1 MQVRTISWVWNW
13 GMHERKR
20 GKLRERAS
28 DIRNSS
34 GDPDKTRHFA
44 SIKKGTE
51 MRCNKSHTR
60 VAESVG
66 CTLDSDSF
74 FHFKPA
80 QPANL
85 CFSLH
90 WLPCSYLCSK
100 KEESPECWMDF
111 QWVCRGTVL
120 HWALRNQ
127 SELMKNNNKISVH
140 FPHAHKVNVLC
151 SLLPSLTLETKPK
164 SHGVIRLVSLVQ
176 LPCSITEKVWKAYY
190 GILHS
195 PLF

>member
-1 MQVRTISWVWNW
+1 
-13 GMHERKR
+13 MHERKR
-20 GKLRERAS
+20 SKLREQAS

-34 GDPDKTRHFA
+34 WDPNKTRHFVL
-44 SIKKGTE
+44 IKKGTE
-51 MRCNKSHTR
+51 MCCNKSHTR
-60 VAESVG
+60 AAESVG

-80 QPANL
+80 QSENL
-85 CFSLH
+85 CFLLH
-90 WLPCSYLCSK
+90 WLLCSYLSSK
-100 KEESPECWMDF
+100 REESPECWMVF
-111 QWVCRGTVL
+111 QWVYWGTVL
-120 HWALRNQ
+120 HWTLRNQ

-151 SLLPSLTLETKPK
+151 SLLPSLTLERKPK
-164 SHGVIRLVSLVQ
+164 SHRVIRLVSLVQ
-176 LPCSITEKVWKAYY
+176 LPCSITEKVWKAYS